1 MPQIS
6 RLRNP
11 SKKRH
16 LSTDLASSSSRGGL
30 QSKSISSLISFKPEH
45 KKTNSTIP
53 TEISF
58 KNSNKL
64 SQTDSL
70 QTFKTHLVQELPRV
84 RSTIFNSD
92 SLRNKW
98 DVLNLC
104 MTYRSGKDL
113 EPNLSMI
120 SSIIKALEILSK
132 EPGKYREEMEMI
144 VSQLKICVYN
154 TRDRIP
160 SYLQDEIFELFTD
173 TVVSMDSN
181 IPYFYLYQ
189 AMLSIYEKYRSKV
202 SVQDSIIKDLE
213 NSKR

>member
-6 RLRNP
+6 GLRNP

-16 LSTDLASSSSRGGL
+16 LSSDLALSSSRGAL
-30 QSKSISSLISFKPEH
+30 HTKSISSLFPLKPEQIR
-45 KKTNSTIP
+45 TISTIP
-53 TEISF
+53 TDLSF
-58 KNSNKL
+58 KKSKKL
-64 SQTDSL
+64 SHADSL
-70 QTFKTHLVQELPRV
+70 QTFKTQLVQELPRV

-92 SLRNKW
+92 CLRNKW

-104 MTYRSGKDL
+104 TTYRNGKDL
-113 EPNLSMI
+113 QPNLGMI
-120 SSIIKALEILSK
+120 SSIMKALEILSK

-154 TRDRIP
+154 TRDNIP
-160 SYLQDEIFELFTD
+160 GYLQDEIFELFTD

-181 IPYFYLYQ
+181 IPYFYLYE
-189 AMLSIYEKYRSKV
+189 AMLSIYDRYRAKV
-202 SVQDSIIKDLE
+202 SVQDAIIKDLE

>member
-1 MPQIS
+1 
-6 RLRNP
+6 
-11 SKKRH
+11 
-16 LSTDLASSSSRGGL
+16 
-30 QSKSISSLISFKPEH
+30 
-45 KKTNSTIP
+45 
-53 TEISF
+53 
-58 KNSNKL
+58 
-64 SQTDSL
+64 
-70 QTFKTHLVQELPRV
+70 
-84 RSTIFNSD
+84 
-92 SLRNKW
+92 
-98 DVLNLC
+98 